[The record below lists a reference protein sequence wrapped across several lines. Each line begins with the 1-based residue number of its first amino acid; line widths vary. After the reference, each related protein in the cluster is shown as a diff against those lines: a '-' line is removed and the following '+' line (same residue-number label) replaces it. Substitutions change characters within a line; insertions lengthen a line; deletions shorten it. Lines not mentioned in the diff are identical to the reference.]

1 MWNSIANII
10 LRNRLL
16 ILSILLSLTLV
27 LGYFGTKVTLQ
38 YEFGKLLPSNDETF
52 LAYEDFK
59 QNFGSD
65 GMVVVIAVNDK
76 DFYNHKKFNA
86 WRHLGDSLS
95 SLKISYPHDGEII
108 EKNIVD
114 SIFSEAHLYNISK
127 DRTNKKFVLEEVVH
141 SFPIDSATVDSVH
154 KVILSLPF
162 YRDIVYKESTDLHL
176 MMLFINKEVFNSKN
190 RGTLIDDIHDI
201 ALSYENQFSSF
212 HFSGLPF
219 IRSVTMNKVKAELRL
234 FVLLALIVT
243 SILLFLFFR
252 SFKVVLISVIVVV
265 IGVVWSFGIIGIF
278 NYEIT
283 ILMGLIPPL
292 IIVIGIP
299 NCVYLINKYQQEYR
313 SHGNKAKSL
322 TRVIKKVG
330 NATFLTNVTTA
341 MGFGTFIFT
350 HSDLM
355 KEFGVVASINI
366 ICVFFLSILLVP
378 IMYSYLPAPKTKHTK
393 HLDRNWLYKAVDL
406 LVFFATEKRRQVYL
420 ITAIGLIVGFY
431 GMSRMHTT
439 GNIVDDLPDG
449 DQVVLDLKFFE
460 KELNGVMPFEIVLT
474 SKDTI
479 YKSFSNISKI
489 QKLQE
494 ALKQEQYL
502 STSLSIVDA
511 MKFISQAYA
520 NGKESKFNL
529 DFSKEKDRNHFSRV
543 IGSKYFKNTFLNNQS
558 DGDNGFVGSFIDSTH
573 HRTRITLQIADIG
586 TAAMDS
592 LILRL
597 DSTIS
602 QILNPL
608 SIKYER
614 IVNGEED
621 SIHAKLFEL
630 YNNSSKIKYRVQSKL
645 MSQSNQDEFVLF
657 PENSN
662 QIYDNYGL
670 ENFES
675 AIEENISNQNI
686 SSIVTGTGVVYTK
699 GTTYLVKNL
708 FISLI
713 IAICVIAVLMSF
725 LFKSWRMVLV
735 SLLPNLVPLIFTSAL
750 MGYFGIPIK
759 PSTILVFSIAFGISI
774 DDTIHFLAKYR
785 QELQSNGSNI
795 RKAVVNSIKETGT
808 SMIYT
813 SIILFFGFSIFIA
826 SNFGGTQAL
835 GTLVSLTL
843 FVAMLANLVLL
854 PALLLSLER
863 ALTTKQFKDSEAF
876 FEDDQD
882 IDWKEL

>member
-1 MWNSIANII
+1 
-10 LRNRLL
+10 
-16 ILSILLSLTLV
+16 
-27 LGYFGTKVTLQ
+27 
-38 YEFGKLLPSNDETF
+38 
-52 LAYEDFK
+52 
-59 QNFGSD
+59 
-65 GMVVVIAVNDK
+65 
-76 DFYNHKKFNA
+76 
-86 WRHLGDSLS
+86 
-95 SLKISYPHDGEII
+95 
-108 EKNIVD
+108 
-114 SIFSEAHLYNISK
+114 
-127 DRTNKKFVLEEVVH
+127 
-141 SFPIDSATVDSVH
+141 
-154 KVILSLPF
+154 
-162 YRDIVYKESTDLHL
+162 
-176 MMLFINKEVFNSKN
+176 
-190 RGTLIDDIHDI
+190 
-201 ALSYENQFSSF
+201 
-212 HFSGLPF
+212 
-219 IRSVTMNKVKAELRL
+219 
-234 FVLLALIVT
+234 
-243 SILLFLFFR
+243 
-252 SFKVVLISVIVVV
+252 
-265 IGVVWSFGIIGIF
+265 
-278 NYEIT
+278 
-283 ILMGLIPPL
+283 
-292 IIVIGIP
+292 
-299 NCVYLINKYQQEYR
+299 
-313 SHGNKAKSL
+313 
-322 TRVIKKVG
+322 
-330 NATFLTNVTTA
+330 
-341 MGFGTFIFT
+341 
-350 HSDLM
+350 
-355 KEFGVVASINI
+355 
-366 ICVFFLSILLVP
+366 
-378 IMYSYLPAPKTKHTK
+378 
-393 HLDRNWLYKAVDL
+393 
-406 LVFFATEKRRQVYL
+406 
-420 ITAIGLIVGFY
+420 
-431 GMSRMHTT
+431 
-439 GNIVDDLPDG
+439 
-449 DQVVLDLKFFE
+449 
-460 KELNGVMPFEIVLT
+460 
-474 SKDTI
+474 
-479 YKSFSNISKI
+479 
-489 QKLQE
+489 
-494 ALKQEQYL
+494 
-502 STSLSIVDA
+502 

-543 IGSKYFKNTFLNNQS
+543 IGSKYFKNTFLNNES

-614 IVNGEED
+614 IVKGEED
-621 SIHAKLFEL
+621 SIHTKLFEL

-657 PENSN
+657 PEDSN
-662 QIYDNYGL
+662 QIYENYGL

>member
-95 SLKISYPHDGEII
+95 SLKISYPQDGEII

-127 DRTNKKFVLEEVVH
+127 DRINKKFVLEEVVH

-162 YRDIVYKESTDLHL
+162 YKDIVYKESTDLHL

-252 SFKVVLISVIVVV
+252 SLKVVLISVIVVV

-355 KEFGVVASINI
+355 KEFGVVASVNI

-406 LVFFATEKRRQVYL
+406 LVYFATEKRRQVYL

-474 SKDTI
+474 SNDTI

-494 ALKQEQYL
+494 ALKQEKYL

-543 IGSKYFKNTFLNNQS
+543 IGSKYFKNTFLNNES

-592 LILRL
+592 LIFRL

-614 IVNGEED
+614 IVKGEED
-621 SIHAKLFEL
+621 SIHTKLFEL

-657 PENSN
+657 PEDSN
-662 QIYDNYGL
+662 QIYENYGL

>member
-95 SLKISYPHDGEII
+95 SLKISYPQDGEII
-108 EKNIVD
+108 KKNIVD

-127 DRTNKKFVLEEVVH
+127 DRINKKFVLEEVVH

-234 FVLLALIVT
+234 FVLLALFVT

-252 SFKVVLISVIVVV
+252 SLKVVLISVIVVV
-265 IGVVWSFGIIGIF
+265 IGVVWSFGIIGMF

-355 KEFGVVASINI
+355 KEFGVVASVNI

-406 LVFFATEKRRQVYL
+406 LVYFATEKRRQVYL
-420 ITAIGLIVGFY
+420 ITAIGLIIGFY

-460 KELNGVMPFEIVLT
+460 KELNGVMPFEIVL
-474 SKDTI
+474 SSNDTI

-489 QKLQE
+489 QKLQQ
-494 ALKQEQYL
+494 ALKQEKYL
-502 STSLSIVDA
+502 SPSLSIVDA

-543 IGSKYFKNTFLNNQS
+543 IGSKYFKNTFLNNES

-614 IVNGEED
+614 IIKGEGD
-621 SIHAKLFEL
+621 SIHTKLFEL
-630 YNNSSKIKYRVQSKL
+630 YNNSSTLKYRVQSKL
-645 MSQSNQDEFVLF
+645 MTESNQDEFILF
-657 PENSN
+657 PEDSN
-662 QIYDNYGL
+662 QIYDSYGI

-686 SSIVTGTGVVYTK
+686 STIVTGTGVVYTK

-854 PALLLSLER
+854 PALLLSLEK

>member
-95 SLKISYPHDGEII
+95 LLKISYPQDGEII

-127 DRTNKKFVLEEVVH
+127 DRINKKFVLEEVVH

-355 KEFGVVASINI
+355 KEFGVVASVNI

-406 LVFFATEKRRQVYL
+406 LVYFATEKRRQVYL

-474 SKDTI
+474 SNDTI

-543 IGSKYFKNTFLNNQS
+543 IGSKYFKNTFLSNES

-573 HRTRITLQIADIG
+573 QRTRITLQIADIG

-597 DSTIS
+597 DSTIN

-614 IVNGEED
+614 ITKGEED
-621 SIHAKLFEL
+621 SIHSKLFEL

-645 MSQSNQDEFVLF
+645 MSQSNQDEFILF
-657 PENSN
+657 PETSN

-670 ENFES
+670 DNFES

>member
-16 ILSILLSLTLV
+16 ILSILLSLTIL
-27 LGYFGTKVTLQ
+27 LGYFGTKVSLQ

-52 LAYEDFK
+52 LDYEDFK
-59 QNFGSD
+59 HNFGSD

-76 DFYNHKKFNA
+76 EFYDYKKFNA
-86 WRHLGDSLS
+86 WRKLGDSLNA
-95 SLKISYPHDGEII
+95 LKISYIHEGEVI
-108 EKNIVD
+108 EKNVVD

-127 DRTNKKFVLEEVVH
+127 DKINKKFVLEEIVQ
-141 SFPIDSATVDSVH
+141 SFPIDSTEVDSIQ

-162 YRDIVYKESTDLHL
+162 YEDVVYKKSSDLHL

-190 RGTLIDDIHDI
+190 RGTLIDDIHNI
-201 ALSYENQFSSF
+201 ALSYEQQFSSF

-219 IRSVTMNKVKAELRL
+219 IRSVTMNKVKSELRL
-234 FVLLALIVT
+234 FVLLALLVT

-252 SFKVVLISVIVVV
+252 SFKVVLISLIVVV

-292 IIVIGIP
+292 VIVIGIP

-406 LVFFATEKRRQVYL
+406 LVYFSTEKRKQVYL
-420 ITAIGLIVGFY
+420 VTVLGLIIGFY
-431 GMSRMHTT
+431 GMTRMHTT

-460 KELNGVMPFEIVLT
+460 KELNGVMPFEIVL
-474 SKDTI
+474 SSNDTI

-489 QKLQE
+489 QKLQQ
-494 ALKQEQYL
+494 ALKKEKYL

-511 MKFISQAYA
+511 MKFISQAYS
-520 NGKESKFNL
+520 NGKVSKFNL
-529 DFSKEKDRNHFSRV
+529 DFNKEKDKKHFSRV
-543 IGSKYFKNTFLNNQS
+543 IGSKYFKNTFLDQNS
-558 DGDNGFVGSFIDSTH
+558 DGENGFVGSFIDSTH
-573 HRTRITLQIADIG
+573 QRTRITLQIADIG

-597 DSTIS
+597 NNTIEE
-602 QILNPL
+602 IINPL
-608 SIKYER
+608 SINYNLIIEGDK
-614 IVNGEED
+614 D
-621 SIHAKLFEL
+621 SIQTKLFNL
-630 YNNSSKIKYRVQSKL
+630 YNTSPSLKYKVQAELIK
-645 MSQSNQDEFVLF
+645 SNGTDDFGLF
-657 PENSN
+657 PESFSE
-662 QIYDNYGL
+662 IKEIYGL

-675 AIEENISNQNI
+675 AINQNIENQRI
-686 SSIVTGTGVVYTK
+686 SSIVTGTGVVFTK

-708 FISLI
+708 FISLM
-713 IAICVIAVLMSF
+713 IAIFVIAVLMSF

-795 RKAVVNSIKETGT
+795 RNAVINSIKETGT

-863 ALTTKQFKDSEAF
+863 SLTTKQFKDSEAF

>member
-16 ILSILLSLTLV
+16 ILSILFSLTIL
-27 LGYFGTKVTLQ
+27 LGYFGTKVSLQ

-52 LAYEDFK
+52 LDYEDFK
-59 QNFGSD
+59 HNFGSD

-76 DFYNHKKFNA
+76 DFYDFKKFNA
-86 WRHLGDSLS
+86 WRKLGDSLNA
-95 SLKISYPHDGEII
+95 LKISYNQNGELI
-108 EKNIVD
+108 EKSVVD

-127 DRTNKKFVLEEVVH
+127 DKINKKFVLEQIVQ
-141 SFPIDSATVDSVH
+141 SFPIDSVTVDSIH

-162 YRDIVYKESTDLHL
+162 YKDVVYKESSNLHL

-190 RGTLIDDIHDI
+190 RGTLIDDIHKI
-201 ALSYENQFSSF
+201 ALSYEKQFTSF

-219 IRSVTMNKVKAELRL
+219 IRSVTMNKVKSELRL
-234 FVLLALIVT
+234 FVLLALLVT

-252 SFKVVLISVIVVV
+252 SLKVVLISVIVVI

-292 IIVIGIP
+292 VIVIGIP

-406 LVFFATEKRRQVYL
+406 LVYFATEKRKQVYL
-420 ITAIGLIVGFY
+420 VTIVGLIIGFY
-431 GMSRMHTT
+431 GMTRMHTT

-460 KELNGVMPFEIVLT
+460 KELNGVMPFEIVL
-474 SKDTI
+474 SSNDTI

-489 QKLQE
+489 QELQQ
-494 ALKQEQYL
+494 ALKKEKYL

-529 DFSKEKDRNHFSRV
+529 DFNKEKDRKHFSRV
-543 IGSKYFKNTFLNNQS
+543 IGSKYFKNTFLDSES
-558 DGDNGFVGSFIDSTH
+558 DGENGFVGSFIDSTH
-573 HRTRITLQIADIG
+573 QRTRITLQIADIG

-597 DSTIS
+597 NSTINE
-602 QILNPL
+602 IINPL
-608 SIKYER
+608 SIKYNLIIEG
-614 IVNGEED
+614 NED
-621 SIHAKLFEL
+621 SIHNKLFEL
-630 YNNSSKIKYRVQSKL
+630 YNTSSTLKYRVQTELIK
-645 MSQSNQDEFVLF
+645 NDIADDFGLF
-657 PENSN
+657 PENLD
-662 QIYDNYGL
+662 QIQDKYGL
-670 ENFES
+670 EDFES
-675 AIEENISNQNI
+675 SIEQNIINQNI
-686 SSIVTGTGVVYTK
+686 SSIVTGTGVVFTK

-708 FISLI
+708 FISLM
-713 IAICVIAVLMSF
+713 IAIFVIAVLMSF

-795 RKAVVNSIKETGT
+795 RNAVINSIKETGT

-813 SIILFFGFSIFIA
+813 SIILFFGFSIFVA

-863 ALTTKQFKDSEAF
+863 SLTTKQFKDSEAF

-882 IDWKEL
+882 IDWNEL

>member
-1 MWNSIANII
+1 MWNNIANII

-16 ILSILLSLTLV
+16 ILSILLCVTIV

-38 YEFGKLLPSNDETF
+38 YEFGKLLPSNDQTYID
-52 LAYEDFK
+52 YEDFK
-59 QNFGSD
+59 QNFGHD
-65 GMVVVIAVNDK
+65 GMVVVIAAK
-76 DFYNHKKFNA
+76 DDNFYDYKKFNS
-86 WRHLGDSLS
+86 WGKLGDTLS
-95 SLKISYPHDGEII
+95 SLTVSYEENGKIVQ
-108 EKNIVD
+108 KNIID
-114 SIFSEAHLYNISK
+114 SIFSEAHLYNIIK
-127 DRTNKKFVLEEVVH
+127 DTTEKKFVLQEVVP
-141 SFPIDSATVDSVH
+141 SLPIDSATVDSVH
-154 KVILSLPF
+154 KVISSLPF
-162 YRDIVYKESTDLHL
+162 YKDIVYKDSSGLHL
-176 MMLFINKEVFNSKN
+176 MMLFINKEIFNSKN
-190 RGTLIDDIHDI
+190 RGTLIDDIHEI
-201 ALSYENQFSSF
+201 ALLYEPQFSSF

-219 IRSVTMNKVKAELRL
+219 IRSVTMNKVKSELKL
-234 FVLLALIVT
+234 FVILALIVT

-322 TRVIKKVG
+322 SRVIKKVG

-378 IMYSYLPAPKTKHTK
+378 IMYSFLPPPKNKHTK
-393 HLDRNWLYKAVDL
+393 HLDRDWLYKVVDM
-406 LVFFATEKRRQVYL
+406 LVYFATEKRKQVYL
-420 ITAIGLIVGFY
+420 ITAIGLVVGFY

-449 DQVVLDLKFFE
+449 DPVVLDLKFFE
-460 KELNGVMPFEIVLT
+460 KELNGVMPFEIILS

-479 YKSFSNISKI
+479 YKNFTNIAKI
-489 QKLQE
+489 QKLQQ
-494 ALKQEQYL
+494 ALKKEKYL

-511 MKFISQAYA
+511 MKFISQAFV
-520 NGKESKFNL
+520 NGKVSKYHL
-529 DFSKEKDRNHFSRV
+529 DFSKPKDRKHILRV
-543 IGSKYFKNTFLNNQS
+543 VDHAYFKNTFLNS
-558 DGDNGFVGSFIDSTH
+558 DGENSFVGSFIDSTH
-573 HRTRITLQIADIG
+573 KRTRITMQIADIG

-597 DSTIS
+597 DSTINE
-602 QILNPL
+602 IINPL
-608 SIKYER
+608 SIKHNHIINGDKDSIHQKLYEFYKSDDKLNS
-614 IVNGEED
+614 IVQNDLLSINPEYDLDFDIFPSSMD
-621 SIHAKLFEL
+621 SIHAK
-630 YNNSSKIKYRVQSKL
+630 
-645 MSQSNQDEFVLF
+645 
-657 PENSN
+657 
-662 QIYDNYGL
+662 YGIDK
-670 ENFES
+670 FES
-675 AIEENISNQNI
+675 SIAKNISNQKI
-686 SSIVTGTGVVYTK
+686 TSIVTGTGVVYTK

-708 FISLI
+708 FISLM
-713 IAICVIAVLMSF
+713 IAIVVIAILMSF

-785 QELQSNGSNI
+785 QELQTNGSNI
-795 RKAVVNSIKETGT
+795 RNAVINSIKETGT

-835 GTLVSLTL
+835 GSLVSLTL

-863 ALTTKQFKDSEAF
+863 VLTTKQFKDSEAF